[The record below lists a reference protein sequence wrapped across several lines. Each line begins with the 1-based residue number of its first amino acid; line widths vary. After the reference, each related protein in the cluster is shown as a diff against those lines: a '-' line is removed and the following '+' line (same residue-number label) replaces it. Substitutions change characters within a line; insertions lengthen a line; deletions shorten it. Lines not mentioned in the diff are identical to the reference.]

1 MQTLERFDRHN
12 NILRIPAGKVFAC
25 DNFDVQEHKALYD
38 FYNMDLNVER
48 LYEGFKKAY
57 RHFGGDSAIQEGI
70 TTPSIPSLL
79 QFLQIFLPGQ
89 VFTVT
94 NARNIDKCVGKTVQ
108 GSWETEEVVQQ
119 ILEPT
124 GTAVPYGDTTNIPFG
139 SWNLNYNY
147 YTNVRFELGIEV
159 TTLEQLRSSAANV
172 DSAAAK
178 RIACTRA
185 LEIQRNYVGFYGFNN
200 GLNRTYGF
208 LNDPNLP
215 NYIIVATGAS
225 SSTTWAS
232 KTFNEIVADIITWA
246 QAMQSNSGDNI
257 DPQNTPMRLVLAT
270 NIAQQLAKVNQL
282 GNQSVRQWLN
292 MTYPDWEIVT
302 APELNNA
309 NAGQNVAYLFPER
322 FEDDSTD
329 DGRVFEQIVPMQF
342 KTQGV
347 MQEIKGYK
355 EGYTN
360 ATCGTF
366 VKRPWAVYRAY
377 GM

>member
-1 MQTLERFDRHN
+1 MQTLDSFDRHH
-12 NILRIPAGKVFAC
+12 NILSIAPGKVYTC
-25 DNFDVQEHKALYD
+25 DNFKVEEYPILKQ
-38 FYNMDLNVER
+38 FFNMDLDVHE
-48 LYEGFKKAY
+48 LYRGYKDAY
-57 RHFGGDSAIQEGI
+57 RRFGGDSAIQEGI

-79 QFLQIFLPGQ
+79 QFLQVFLPGQ

-94 NARNIDKCVGKTVQ
+94 NARNIDKCVGKVVQ
-108 GSWETEEVVQQ
+108 GDWHTEEIVQE

-147 YTNVRFELGIEV
+147 YTNVRFELGLEV

-172 DSAAAK
+172 NSAAAK

-185 LEIQRNYVGFYGFNN
+185 LEIQRNYIGFYGFNN

-215 NYIIVATGAS
+215 NYVVVATGAS
-225 SSTTWAS
+225 GSTTWAS
-232 KTFNEIVADIITWA
+232 KTFNEIIADIITWA
-246 QAMQSNSGDNI
+246 QAIQSNSGDNI

-302 APELNNA
+302 APELNTA
-309 NAGQNVAYLFPER
+309 NAGQNVAYLFPEK

-329 DGRVFEQIVPMQF
+329 DGRIFVQNVPMQF

-347 MQEIKGYK
+347 QQEIKGYK
-355 EGYTN
+355 EGFTN